1 MRKTSGQPAE
11 DSMEINVSYHQGSE
25 PIAIMQLKGDINAS
39 NFVEISDKAQELYM
53 NPARYLVIDLSD
65 VPSISSTG
73 LAAIH
78 KIALLYSGVPQQA
91 QEGANPDFTH
101 SSNARKFVKLLNP
114 QPDVDK
120 TLETSG
126 LKLFFKVYKD
136 LESALASFK

>member
-1 MRKTSGQPAE
+1 
-11 DSMEINVSYHQGSE
+11 MEINVSYHQGSE
-25 PIAIMQLKGDINAS
+25 PIAIMQLKGDINAL
-39 NFVEISDKAQELYM
+39 NFIAISDKAQELHM
-53 NPARYLVIDLSD
+53 NPARYLVMDLSD

-91 QEGANPDFTH
+91 EEGANPDFTH

-120 TLETSG
+120 TLETAG